1 MKLVPEV
8 INKFFIS
15 SLIAL
20 IATGLRMVGPNLIS
34 NGIDDGVLKS
44 DYNYVLQQS
53 LFYFITLVLL
63 YFVTS
68 QALLSIG
75 MVGETYVRRVREK
88 LFRHMSSLDI
98 NYFEKNKT
106 GVLVARL
113 TSDMQSLNE
122 FAREGASSVIT
133 ALLTIFGAVVAV
145 FLVDVQLSILAFVI
159 MPILAIATKIFR
171 NYADTTYWEV
181 REWIGQVLSSLQEG
195 ISGVRVIQAYTDEDT
210 QIKRFKNVNKEHFK
224 ANMRS
229 ARNIAVYFP
238 FLEFTRV
245 SSIATVLWFGSQRI
259 SEGTL
264 SVGELVALLFYLNY
278 FFDPLIQLSFNYDT
292 LRSAGSSMKKVF
304 SILDEKPNLSKKGEE
319 FPDNDLEKTVE
330 FDNVS
335 FSYGRE
341 NVLHG
346 VSFSINKGDKIAIV
360 GETGAGKST
369 IAKLILRFYLP
380 TNGSMKYF
388 GVDSNDVDEDW
399 VRQNVAFVPQESFL
413 FRGTIRENLMYS
425 KPDFESLEEELSS
438 IGVLDWFDRYENKL
452 DQEVGERGGNISA
465 GERQFVALLRAVL
478 AKRKIIVFDE
488 ATANLDIESES
499 SILDATE
506 KLLAFQT
513 SIVIAHRLETVLNAE
528 KLDLS
533 NAKNAA
539 AMSKGTLSIPLG
551 EYDRAMSTLNTLPN
565 NGWAMWRRGILK
577 VMSGDLA
584 GAKSE
589 MTSLRKLLAELNID
603 ENGGLDYVHAI
614 IAAREGDA
622 GSITSHLSEAFS
634 KSDGAEFK
642 DRVVNDVEFLNYSDA
657 IKAAMN

>member
-1 MKLVPEV
+1 MYLRTEIYSWKNRKCKIKLKDKTFSRSIKLVPEV

-388 GVDSNDVDEDW
+388 GVDSNNVDEDW
-399 VRQNVAFVPQESFL
+399 VRKNVAFVPQESFL

-438 IGVLDWFDRYENKL
+438 IGVLAWFDRYENKL

-528 KLDLS
+528 KI
-533 NAKNAA
+533 
-539 AMSKGTLSIPLG
+539 M
-551 EYDRAMSTLNTLPN
+551 
-565 NGWAMWRRGILK
+565 
-577 VMSGDLA
+577 VM
-584 GAKSE
+584 
-589 MTSLRKLLAELNID
+589 
-603 ENGGLDYVHAI
+603 ENGNLIGFD
-614 IAAREGDA
+614 
-622 GSITSHLSEAFS
+622 SHNNLLKNNQTYKDLFS
-634 KSDGAEFK
+634 AWNL
-642 DRVVNDVEFLNYSDA
+642 VNDL
-657 IKAAMN
+657 

>member
-1 MKLVPEV
+1 MYLRTEIYSWKNRKCKIKLKDKTFSRSMKLVPEV

-319 FPDNDLEKTVE
+319 FPDNDLEQTVE

-399 VRQNVAFVPQESFL
+399 VRENVAFVPQESFL

-528 KLDLS
+528 KI
-533 NAKNAA
+533 
-539 AMSKGTLSIPLG
+539 M
-551 EYDRAMSTLNTLPN
+551 
-565 NGWAMWRRGILK
+565 
-577 VMSGDLA
+577 VM
-584 GAKSE
+584 
-589 MTSLRKLLAELNID
+589 
-603 ENGGLDYVHAI
+603 ENGNLIGFD
-614 IAAREGDA
+614 
-622 GSITSHLSEAFS
+622 SHNNLLKNNQTYKDLFS
-634 KSDGAEFK
+634 AWNL
-642 DRVVNDVEFLNYSDA
+642 VNDL
-657 IKAAMN
+657 

>member
-8 INKFFIS
+8 RNKFILS

-20 IATGLRMVGPNLIS
+20 LATAIRMVGPYLIR
-34 NGIDDGVLKS
+34 NGIDGGVIES
-44 DYNYVLQQS
+44 DYGYVLQQS
-53 LFYFITLVLL
+53 LYYFLTLVLL

-68 QALLSIG
+68 QALLYIG
-75 MVGETYVRRVREK
+75 MVGETYVKRVREK

-113 TSDMQSLNE
+113 TSDMQSLTE
-122 FAREGASSVIT
+122 FAKEGASSVLT
-133 ALLTIFGAVVAV
+133 ALLTIFGAVIAV
-145 FLVDVQLSILAFVI
+145 FIVDLQLSILAFVV

-210 QIKRFKNVNKEHFK
+210 QIKRFKKVNKEHFK

-304 SILDEKPNLSKKGEE
+304 SILDEQPNLSKKGEK
-319 FPDNDLEKTVE
+319 FPDTSPENAVE
-330 FDNVS
+330 FDNVK

-341 NVLHG
+341 NVLHE
-346 VSFSINKGDKIAIV
+346 VSFSINKGEKIAIV

-380 TNGSMKYF
+380 TGGAMKYF
-388 GVDSNDVDEDW
+388 GIDSKEVDEEW
-399 VRQNVAFVPQESFL
+399 VRSNVAFVPQESFL
-413 FRGTIRENLMYS
+413 FRGTIRENLNYS
-425 KPDFESLEEELSS
+425 QPDVTSLEEELAS
-438 IGVLDWFDRYENKL
+438 IGVLDWFDRYEKKL

-528 KLDLS
+528 K
-533 NAKNAA
+533 
-539 AMSKGTLSIPLG
+539 I
-551 EYDRAMSTLNTLPN
+551 
-565 NGWAMWRRGILK
+565 I
-577 VMSGDLA
+577 VM
-584 GAKSE
+584 
-589 MTSLRKLLAELNID
+589 
-603 ENGGLDYVHAI
+603 ENGNLTGFN
-614 IAAREGDA
+614 
-622 GSITSHLSEAFS
+622 SHENLLKDNETYKNLFS
-634 KSDGAEFK
+634 AWNL
-642 DRVVNDVEFLNYSDA
+642 VNES
-657 IKAAMN
+657 